1 MPDRATSGTASRF
14 HLLRHGQSLANV
26 QRLIASSLGA
36 AGSAYGLTATGR
48 EQVHLSVSA
57 ARATGLL
64 PERTHVVSSPLLRA
78 RESAGIVADVLGT
91 SVRVDARLIER
102 SFGELELTADENYEQ
117 VWSADRTDPTH
128 ERWGVESAATILG
141 RLAALLGDLDA
152 IDGTGSF
159 VLCTHG
165 DVASVLL
172 CAANGLA
179 LSHHREVGAMGN
191 GELRA
196 IADRDI
202 GRAIPALARSVL

>member
-1 MPDRATSGTASRF
+1 
-14 HLLRHGQSLANV
+14 
-26 QRLIASSLGA
+26 
-36 AGSAYGLTATGR
+36 
-48 EQVHLSVSA
+48 
-57 ARATGLL
+57 
-64 PERTHVVSSPLLRA
+64 
-78 RESAGIVADVLGT
+78 
-91 SVRVDARLIER
+91 VRVDERLIER

-117 VWSADRTDPTH
+117 VWAADRTDPAH

-141 RLAALLGDLDA
+141 RLAALLRDLDA

-172 CAANGLA
+172 CAASGLA
-179 LSHHREVGAMGN
+179 LSQHREVGTMGN

-202 GRAIPALARSVL
+202 GRAIPTIPHGVL